1 LTDYTGLFDYLLR
14 HFVSRLYKNFFY
26 NFDSMHAG
34 FIFLAVIVGSVLFHI
49 FTPWWWTDI
58 ASNWGAM
65 DDTINLTFWIGG
77 GVFILVCLFMI
88 YCMLK
93 FSYKEGRKV
102 EYKPEDHKLEK
113 ILTIVTTIGVVA
125 LLAPGLVVYNQ
136 YINTPK
142 NALNIEVMAWQ
153 WGWQYRLPG
162 EDGKLGTTQVAKITD
177 ENPFG
182 INLDDEYGKDD
193 ILIQSDELHLKKNK
207 PVKILLRSVDVLHN
221 FYVPQFRAKMDAI
234 PGIISY
240 YWFEPNKIGEYEVL
254 CAEYCGVGHYAMR
267 AKVVVDNDQNYENW
281 LSEQEMFSDYVA
293 KQNKIEFKKTRVA
306 KNNN

>member
-1 LTDYTGLFDYLLR
+1 
-14 HFVSRLYKNFFY
+14 
-26 NFDSMHAG
+26 MHAG
-34 FIFLAVIVGSVLFHI
+34 FIFLAVIVGSILFHI

-77 GVFILVCLFMI
+77 GVFILVCLFMV
-88 YCMLK
+88 YCMFK
-93 FSYKEGRKV
+93 FSYKDGRKV

-113 ILTIVTTIGVVA
+113 ILTVATTLGVAA
-125 LLAPGLVVYNQ
+125 LLAPGLIVWNE

-162 EDGKLGTTQVAKITD
+162 KDGKLGTAQVAKISD

-182 INLDDEYGKDD
+182 INLDDLNGRDD
-193 ILIQSDELHLKKNK
+193 VLIQSDELHLKTNR
-207 PVKILLRSVDVLHN
+207 PVQILLRSVDVLHN
-221 FYVPQFRAKMDAI
+221 FYVPQFRSKMDAI
-234 PGIISY
+234 PGIITY
-240 YWFEPNKIGEYEVL
+240 YWFEPNKVGEYEVL

-267 AKVVVDNDQNYENW
+267 ATVIVDNEQNYENR
-281 LSEQEMFSDYVA
+281 LEEQETFSSLIA
-293 KQNKIEFKKTRVA
+293 KQNKNEFNTIKIA